1 MLVKGGVQSSL
12 VEAIEVLYRV
22 RLAEEKMF
30 KLSRQSDSGGSFQ
43 LSCAGHELVGILA
56 AKYLEPGKDWFFPYY
71 RDQALPLALGCSL
84 QEIFASFLARDIP
97 DHSSGRMMPYHY
109 SHKKM
114 RICCQSSIVGT
125 QFLHAAGRGWA
136 VKNSGAQEVVYV
148 SAGEGATSQ
157 GEFHEMLNYVSLHYL
172 PVVTVIQNNR
182 WAISVPFDKQCGA
195 DLAALG
201 QCYKGIS
208 VYEVSG
214 TSYCDLD
221 RVFAQAVEEARIQ
234 SRPALVIAEV
244 ARLQAHSNSDN
255 HERYRTASELS
266 LLQESKDPI
275 TVLEREILL
284 RREASREE
292 LLDLKAKVSKEV
304 EAAASEA
311 LLTPFPG
318 RGTAS
323 LHVYAPPTDVLIDY
337 ENIHESSFSEN
348 EPKTMRD
355 AIREGIL
362 EEMQRDAGVVVFGED
377 VAGDKGGVF
386 GVTRGLTD
394 AFGENR
400 CFNTPL
406 AEATIIGTAV
416 GMSFDEIHKPVA
428 EIQFADYIWPGINQ
442 LFGEAS
448 SIHYRS
454 AGEWE
459 CPIVIRTPCGG
470 YIQGGPYH
478 SQSIEGFLAHCPGI
492 KVAYPSNAA
501 DAKALMK
508 ASIRDRNPV
517 VFMEHK
523 ALYQR
528 RIFSSRAVYS
538 SNYILPFGKAAKVRD
553 GRDLTVVSWGMPLV
567 LCVDLLSELDALGIS
582 ITLIDLRTL
591 IPWDSAMVIES
602 VKSTGKLLVIHEAP
616 EICGFGSEIV
626 AVVAEEAGM
635 HLDAPIRRL
644 CGLNTPVPYCK
655 VLESEVLPQKDRI
668 LAGIKELAEF

>member
-1 MLVKGGVQSSL
+1 MRSSL
-12 VEAIEVLYRV
+12 IEAIEILYRV

-30 KLSRQSDSGGSFQ
+30 KLSRQSDSGGTFQ

-56 AKYLEPGKDWFFPYY
+56 AKHLRAGKDWFFPYY

-84 QEIFASFLARDIP
+84 KEIFGSFLARDIP
-97 DHSSGRMMPYHY
+97 NHSSGRMMPYHY
-109 SHKKM
+109 SHKKF
-114 RICCQSSIVGT
+114 RICCQSSIVGS

-136 VKNSGAQEVVYV
+136 VKNSNTSEVVYV
-148 SAGEGATSQ
+148 SGGEGATSQ
-157 GEFHEMLNYVSLHYL
+157 GEFHEMLNFVSLHHL
-172 PVVTVIQNNR
+172 PVVTVIQNNQ
-182 WAISVPFDKQCGA
+182 WAISVPFEKQCGA
-195 DLAALG
+195 NLASLGRCYNDL
-201 QCYKGIS
+201 S

-214 TSYCDLD
+214 TSYRDLD
-221 RVFAQAVEEARIQ
+221 IVFSQAVRDARLH
-234 SRPALVIAEV
+234 SRPALIIAEV

-255 HERYRTASELS
+255 HEKYRTAQELS
-266 LLQESKDPI
+266 ILQESRDPLSI
-275 TVLEREILL
+275 LEDEVLLKG
-284 RREASREE
+284 EASRED
-292 LLDLKAKVSKEV
+292 LLKIQSSVKQEV
-304 EAAASEA
+304 EEAASEA
-311 LLTPFPG
+311 LLMPFPG
-318 RGTAS
+318 RGTAA
-323 LHVYAPPTDVLIDY
+323 LHVYAPPVDALIDY
-337 ENIHESSFSEN
+337 EVDFPES

-355 AIREGIL
+355 AIREAIV
-362 EEMQRDAGVVVFGED
+362 EEMQRDAGVIVFGED

-406 AEATIIGTAV
+406 AEATIIGTAI
-416 GMSFDEIHKPVA
+416 GMAFDEIHKPIA

-508 ASIRDRNPV
+508 AAIRDRNPV

-538 SNYILPFGKAAKVRD
+538 SNYVLPFGKAATIQE
-553 GRDLTVVSWGMPLV
+553 GEDLTVVSWGMPLV
-567 LCVDLLSELDALGIS
+567 LCADLLSELQSLGIS
-582 ITLIDLRTL
+582 VTLIDLRTL
-591 IPWDSAMVIES
+591 VPWDSATVIES
-602 VKSTGKLLVIHEAP
+602 VKKTGKLLVVHEAP
-616 EICGFGSEIV
+616 EVCGFGSEIV

-635 HLDAPIRRL
+635 YLDAPIRRL

-655 VLESEVLPQKDRI
+655 TLENEVLPQKDRI
-668 LAGIKELAEF
+668 LSGIKDLAEF